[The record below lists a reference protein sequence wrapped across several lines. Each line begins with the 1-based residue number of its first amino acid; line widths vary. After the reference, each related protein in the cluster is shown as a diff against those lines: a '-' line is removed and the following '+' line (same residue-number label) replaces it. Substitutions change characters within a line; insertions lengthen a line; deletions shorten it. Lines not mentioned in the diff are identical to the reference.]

1 MSEHNSTNPGITILY
16 AYCLLVLM
24 FLPLMI
30 SGPQQGVATTTP
42 FVVAEDTLTL
52 MPNGAGTYHEWLD
65 HGTGYEDVD
74 ENPHD
79 GETTYIQEAT
89 ATSKET
95 FTFEDH
101 TTETDT
107 ITRIRVYAV
116 AEYWYDVMNISLM
129 LRNATNQVGDS
140 QAIAA
145 YPNYSDYYQEWT
157 TNPYTGNPWTWAA
170 IDDLEAGVKL
180 ESGAGDCRV
189 TQVRVV
195 VYYGAVTTTTTTTT
209 MNTEPIATATSNL
222 LILGG
227 MIMIPA
233 STMFLVKGGKNELSF
248 DKFFLFLIVFVMGWA
263 FVIGGILP

>member
-1 MSEHNSTNPGITILY
+1 MRDTNRTQPGVTILY
-16 AYCLLVLM
+16 AYWLLVVM

-30 SGPQQGVATTTP
+30 SGPTNDITP
-42 FVVAEDTLTL
+42 ITRYVYSEDTLVL
-52 MPNGAGTYHEWLD
+52 MPDGAGTYHEWLD
-65 HGTGYEDVD
+65 HGSGYSDVD

-107 ITRIRVYAV
+107 ITAVRVYAV
-116 AEYWYDVMNISLM
+116 AEYWYSVMNISLM
-129 LRNATNQVGDS
+129 LRNGTNQVGDS

-145 YPNYSDYYQEWT
+145 YPNYTDYYQEWT
-157 TNPYTGNPWTWAA
+157 TNPHTGNPWTWAA
-170 IDDLEAGVKL
+170 IDDIEAGVKL

-195 VYYGAVTTTTTTTT
+195 VYYGAATTTTTG
-209 MNTEPIATATSNL
+209 ITSDIEYAVGNL
-222 LILGG
+222 LIVGG
-227 MIMIPA
+227 MIMVA
-233 STMFLVKGGKNELSF
+233 GSGLFLVHGGKEKMNL
-248 DKFFLFLIVFVMGWA
+248 DRLYYFLLLLAVGLA
-263 FVIGGILP
+263 LVIGGVMP